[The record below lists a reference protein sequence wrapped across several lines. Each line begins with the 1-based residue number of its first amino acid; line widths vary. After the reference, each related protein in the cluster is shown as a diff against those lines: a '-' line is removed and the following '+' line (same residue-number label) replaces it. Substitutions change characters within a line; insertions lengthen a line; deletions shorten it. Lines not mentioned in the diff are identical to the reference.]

1 MCGGG
6 GGVVIGSRA
15 NVNQSHAFQRGDV
28 RQLHPRLE
36 NLVNHVTPAARRGTG
51 QEMGQRQCASRE
63 LPTWAQ
69 KKIKKIVATV
79 TGPLDPVRLPHENQ
93 GA

>member
-1 MCGGG
+1 MGGG
-6 GGVVIGSRA
+6 IIGSRA

-51 QEMGQRQCASRE
+51 QEMGQRRCASRE
-63 LPTWAQ
+63 SST
-69 KKIKKIVATV
+69 
-79 TGPLDPVRLPHENQ
+79 
-93 GA
+93 